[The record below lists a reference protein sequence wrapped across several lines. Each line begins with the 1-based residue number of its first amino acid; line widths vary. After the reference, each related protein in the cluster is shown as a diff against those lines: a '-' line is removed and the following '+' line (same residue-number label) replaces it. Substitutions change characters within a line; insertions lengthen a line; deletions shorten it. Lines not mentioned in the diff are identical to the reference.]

1 MDSLERL
8 DVARAALRFE
18 DCDVSFRESNRTA
31 QFELPNN
38 PGLFTR
44 TERRLSNAAMTSRH
58 SVVRIQKCRR
68 RIKTAT
74 TTVWPP

>member
-31 QFELPNN
+31 QFELPRAAFELSETSATGWQNR
-38 PGLFTR
+38 PHPSFG
-44 TERRLSNAAMTSRH
+44 EISRRSPPA
-58 SVVRIQKCRR
+58 VREGF
-68 RIKTAT
+68 
-74 TTVWPP
+74 